1 VIIGGPGQVIE
12 GMMMRK
18 QLGYDGVLVD
28 MAYHLREH
36 QAVLRSLR
44 FMRDEV
50 MPAVMK

>member
-1 VIIGGPGQVIE
+1 
-12 GMMMRK
+12 MMRK
-18 QLGYDGVLVD
+18 ELGYDGVLMD
-28 MAYHLREH
+28 MAYHLPEH